1 MAKSR
6 FRYILPK
13 KEQRMHLVVSPEVHA
28 LVQLFAK
35 EQGITITEATFR
47 LLGIA
52 FRVVYNLQEEDWLR
66 GTA

>member
-1 MAKSR
+1 
-6 FRYILPK
+6 
-13 KEQRMHLVVSPEVHA
+13 MHLVVSPEVHA

-35 EQGITITEATFR
+35 EHGITITEATFR

-52 FRVVYNLQEEDWLR
+52 FCAVYDLQEEDWLR